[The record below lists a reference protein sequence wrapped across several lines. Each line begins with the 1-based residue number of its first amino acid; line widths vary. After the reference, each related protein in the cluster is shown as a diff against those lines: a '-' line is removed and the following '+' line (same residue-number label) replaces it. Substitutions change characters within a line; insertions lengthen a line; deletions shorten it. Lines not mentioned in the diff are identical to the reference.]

1 MIDTTK
7 SISKVTY
14 DGTNMS
20 LATQTKTVTPTTS
33 EQVIVGDDG
42 YNLSSVTVKAVTKDI
57 DENIQPNNIKQ
68 GVSILG
74 VEGNVAPDK
83 PDQSKIVNP
92 TTSQQLITA
101 DIGYELAQV
110 TVNAVT
116 SDIDD
121 NIQSGNIKQGI
132 TILGIN
138 GSLIPDKPDQ
148 TKTVTPTTEEQIITA
163 DNGFEL
169 ASVTVNAVTSSI
181 DENIIPENIKEGVDI
196 LGVSGTFVGEGG
208 GDSGGQYLVQVID
221 YDGTVLKSDH
231 LDTGAT
237 FTLPDAPTNHE
248 KLVFQEWSSPVI
260 ITDNA
265 ITVENSDITIGATYK
280 TASGLTE
287 FDIELTKASGLD
299 VVCNMVGNKNW
310 GDGTTNSETS
320 HIYTNY
326 GKYTITCDG
335 TSVSNNIFSA
345 SHSSKNYYCSEIRIG
360 EGVINLGS
368 RVFSYCSALR
378 NIAIPNNGISNIKDA
393 TFTNCYLLNSIVIPN
408 GVTRIGYQAFSAC
421 SSLNSIVI
429 PNGVTSID
437 SSVFLTCSSLNSIS
451 MPNSVTSIGS
461 QTFMTCSS
469 LNSIVMPNSVTDI
482 RDNTFSSC
490 YSLVK
495 FDFTNSTSVPALS
508 NTTAFSSINGIYKI
522 YVPDALYDDWIVATN
537 WVTYA
542 DYIYKASEMED

>member
-7 SISKVTY
+7 SISKVVY

-33 EQVIVGDDG
+33 KQVIVGDDG
-42 YNLSSVTVKAVTKDI
+42 YNLSSVTVEAVTKDI
-57 DENIQPNNIKQ
+57 DTNIQPNNIKQ
-68 GVSILG
+68 GVTILG

-132 TILGIN
+132 TILGVD
-138 GSLIPDKPDQ
+138 GSLVPDKPDQ
-148 TKTVTPTTEEQIITA
+148 TKTVTPTTEEQIVTA

-237 FTLPDAPTNHE
+237 FTLPDAPTNHS
-248 KLVFQEWSSPVI
+248 KLVFQEWSSPVT
-260 ITDNA
+260 ITDNT

-280 TASGLTE
+280 TSSGLTE
-287 FDIELTKASGLD
+287 IDITLTKVTGLE
-299 VVCNMVGNKNW
+299 VTCKMAGNKNW
-310 GDGTTNSETS
+310 GDGTTNSETT
-320 HIYTNY
+320 HTYTNY
-326 GKYTITCDG
+326 GSYTITCDG
-335 TSVSNNIFSA
+335 TSIPAGLSSSGGMFS
-345 SHSSKNYYCSEIRIG
+345 SSMSSPNYYCTEIRVG
-360 EGVINLGS
+360 
-368 RVFSYCSALR
+368 
-378 NIAIPNNGISNIKDA
+378 D
-393 TFTNCYLLNSIVIPN
+393 
-408 GVTRIGYQAFSAC
+408 
-421 SSLNSIVI
+421 
-429 PNGVTSID
+429 
-437 SSVFLTCSSLNSIS
+437 
-451 MPNSVTSIGS
+451 SVTSIGS
-461 QTFMTCSS
+461 YAF
-469 LNSIVMPNSVTDI
+469 NN
-482 RDNTFSSC
+482 C
-490 YSLVK
+490 YSLTSFTIPDSVTSIGGYMFYYCYSLTSFTIPDSVTGIGDYMFTNCYPLTSFTIPDSVTSIGSYAFNNCYSLTSFTIPDSVTSIGDYMFNNCYSIVK
-495 FDFTNSTSVPALS
+495 YDFTSATLIPTLS
-508 NTTAFSSINGIYKI
+508 NTNAFNRINDICKI

-537 WVTYA
+537 WATYA